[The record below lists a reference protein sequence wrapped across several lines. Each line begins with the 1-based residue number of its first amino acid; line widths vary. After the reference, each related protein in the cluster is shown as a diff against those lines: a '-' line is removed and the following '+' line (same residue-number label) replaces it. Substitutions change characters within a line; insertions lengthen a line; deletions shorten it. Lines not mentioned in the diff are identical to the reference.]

1 MWADH
6 LLGRGGLESI
16 KSWKFPTCSHACSMG
31 RCVAESGAF
40 WVGSAPHQLKISPSA
55 IALRSQSHARIRPLL
70 PPMVPSSVPTDNPP
84 CPPPV
89 PPYSKQFQAFL
100 PTFSQSLTS
109 FLARLAL
116 ELRSILAALSRQH
129 STQDSCPFH
138 YDETDSGFLFSFQ
151 PSRFF
156 TFFNSPLTVLS
167 SPNLG
172 SFFSFYSCISCLS
185 SCRPLGQT
193 KKSRQARAYATV
205 ASHLPTSLPSPS
217 TTVAQHGTA

>member
-6 LLGRGGLESI
+6 LLGRGRAGVYQKAGSFRLAATPVPWVGASLESG
-16 KSWKFPTCSHACSMG
+16 TC
-31 RCVAESGAF
+31 

-55 IALRSQSHARIRPLL
+55 IALRSQSHARIRPQL

-138 YDETDSGFLFSFQ
+138 YDETDSDFLFLSQ
-151 PSRFF
+151 PSRLCLFYY
-156 TFFNSPLTVLS
+156 LS
-167 SPNLG
+167 
-172 SFFSFYSCISCLS
+172 
-185 SCRPLGQT
+185 
-193 KKSRQARAYATV
+193 K
-205 ASHLPTSLPSPS
+205 
-217 TTVAQHGTA
+217 